1 MTLAPN
7 SCFGPYIVM
16 SLLGAGFNGEV
27 YRCQDTVHD
36 RDVALKILQP
46 ENGSKERMTVEEFHQ
61 EALIMN
67 SLRHPNI
74 VEFYGSG
81 VEDGVHYVACE
92 FLDGKQL
99 CGPIAAPE
107 LAVIAAQLAAGITA
121 LHGAGIAHNDVKP
134 GNLMINAA
142 GLVKIIDFG
151 IAQKLTPEI
160 AADPPRMTE
169 WLRRIRGDQLSL
181 GLTLYELA
189 TGRVP
194 FKDNEK
200 LHTLSELLGTQL
212 LPLPSEIQSSMQN
225 ALRLC
230 AAIDGDHAG
239 LLLTGMSV
247 ALSLA
252 GAPILNSK
260 T

>member
-7 SCFGPYIVM
+7 SCFGPYIVT

-46 ENGSKERMTVEEFHQ
+46 ENGAAERMTVEQFHE

-74 VEFYGSG
+74 VEFYDSG
-81 VEDGVHYVACE
+81 VEDGVHYVVCE

-99 CGPIAAPE
+99 RGPIPGSE

-121 LHGAGIAHNDVKP
+121 LHSAGIAHNDVKP
-134 GNLMINAA
+134 GNLMITSA

-151 IAQKLTPEI
+151 IALKLTPEI
-160 AADPPRMTE
+160 AADPPQLTE

-194 FKDNEK
+194 FKDNEA

-212 LPLPSEIQSSMQN
+212 LPLPPEIQSTMQD

-230 AAIDGDHAG
+230 AAVDGDHAG
-239 LLLTGMSV
+239 LLLSGMSV

-252 GAPILNSK
+252 GAPILYSK

>member
-7 SCFGPYIVM
+7 SCFGSYIIT

-27 YRCQDTVHD
+27 YRCQDPVHG

-46 ENGSKERMTVEEFHQ
+46 ENGSEDRTTVEQFQQ
-61 EALIMN
+61 EALIMD

-74 VEFYGSG
+74 VEFYDSG
-81 VEDGVHYVACE
+81 VEDGVPYVVSE

-99 CGPIAAPE
+99 RGPIEGPE
-107 LAVIAAQLAAGITA
+107 LAMIAAQIAAGITG
-121 LHGAGIAHNDVKP
+121 LHIAGIAHNDVKP
-134 GNLMINAA
+134 GNLIITAD

-151 IAQKLTPEI
+151 IARKLTPEI
-160 AADPPRMTE
+160 AEDPHQLTE
-169 WLRRIRGDQLSL
+169 WLRCIRGDQLSL

-194 FKDNEK
+194 FKDKEA
-200 LHTLSELLGTQL
+200 LHTLSELLGNHL
-212 LPLPSEIQSSMQN
+212 LPLPPESQSSIQD
-225 ALRLC
+225 ALRRC
-230 AAIDGDHAG
+230 AAVDGSYAG
-239 LLLTGMSV
+239 LLLTAMSV

-260 T
+260 P